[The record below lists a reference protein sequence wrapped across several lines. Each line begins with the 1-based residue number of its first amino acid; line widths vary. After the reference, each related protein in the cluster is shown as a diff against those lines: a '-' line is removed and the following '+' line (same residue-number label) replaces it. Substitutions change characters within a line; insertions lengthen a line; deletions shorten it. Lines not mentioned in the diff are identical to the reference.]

1 MERARP
7 TLQDPE
13 GRFAGL
19 IEPVAHAHGCRLV
32 HVRMGGSQ
40 AGQGNALEI
49 FLEMQDGTPLTMDT
63 CANISR
69 EVAAVLDVED
79 AIKNAYR
86 LEVGSAGLDR
96 PLTHIADFI
105 RFKGHDVKI
114 EFKRA
119 LPDGQKRMR
128 GMITGANLENFTIRD
143 DQKKEVTLGLGD
155 IASARLVSTDSL
167 LKAVQNGTFPKPI
180 NTSDVIPKALPE
192 ESHHN

>member
-1 MERARP
+1 MERTRP

-19 IEPVAHAHGCRLV
+19 IEPVAIAHGCRLV

-40 AGQGNALEI
+40 AGAGNALEI
-49 FLEMQDGTPLTMDT
+49 FLEMLDGTPLTMDT

-96 PLTHIADFI
+96 PLTDITDFV
-105 RFKGHDVKI
+105 RFKGHDIKV

-128 GMITGANLENFTIRD
+128 GTIVEATLEKFKIMD
-143 DQKKEVTLGLGD
+143 EQKKEVILSMGD
-155 IASARLVSTDSL
+155 LASARLVSTDIL

-180 NTSDVIPKALPE
+180 TLTPTSNLTE
-192 ESHHN
+192 N